1 MSKLNQKST
10 LAQKAKQGLQYL
22 AILALLLSGAGYIY
36 EQVSRSNA
44 LKRYPVEG
52 QLVELGNGRKMQID
66 CRGKSIDGS
75 PTIILESG
83 YDSFGSLSWTKVQ
96 DKLAKNNQVC
106 SYSRAGVMWSDA
118 DYRTFSAEYVAEDLN
133 LLLKT
138 SKIAGPLVMVG
149 HSLGGPFI
157 MKYIQKYPDQ
167 VKGVVFVD
175 TTHPDETSKS
185 AALSKELGLDSSV
198 PPEIP
203 TWLIKATLETG
214 IERLFKFQLDAKTVL
229 PPREAELAN
238 AYFPQNGNTILR
250 QIPFLEKVIV
260 DSGDFRQLGSIPM
273 INLVSSIEGS
283 PTDDDLKA
291 LKMTREKFDIYWSRN
306 KALKQELVAERNKW
320 STNSKSITVG
330 DSDHY
335 IHLDKPD
342 IVIKSIDEVMDS
354 IRTGVKL

>member
-1 MSKLNQKST
+1 MTNQNQKST
-10 LAQKAKQGLQYL
+10 LAQKAKKGLQYL
-22 AILALLLSGAGYIY
+22 TILILILSGAGYMY
-36 EQVSRSNA
+36 EQVSRSNVV
-44 LKRYPVEG
+44 KRYPVQG
-52 QLVELGNGRKMQID
+52 QLVDLGNGRKMQID
-66 CRGKSIDGS
+66 CRGKSSDGS

-83 YDSFGSLSWTKVQ
+83 YDSFGSLSWTKIQ
-96 DKLAKNNQVC
+96 DQLAKNNQVC

-118 DYRTFSAEYVAEDLN
+118 DYRTFSADYVAEDLK
-133 LLLKT
+133 LLLQA
-138 SKIAGPLVMVG
+138 SKITSPLVMVG

-175 TTHPDETSKS
+175 TSHPDEITKS
-185 AALSKELGLDSSV
+185 AALTKELGLDSST

-214 IERLFKFQLDAKTVL
+214 IERLFKIQLDAKTAL
-229 PPREAELAN
+229 PAKEAEIAN

-250 QIPFLEKVIV
+250 QIPYLEKVIV
-260 DSGDFRQLGSIPM
+260 SSGDFRQLGSIPM

-306 KALKQELVAERNKW
+306 KALKQDLVSERNQW
-320 STNSKSITVG
+320 STNSKSVTVA

-342 IVIKSIDEVMDS
+342 IVIKSINEVIES
-354 IRTGVKL
+354 IKTGSKL